1 MLSVL
6 LCNARSVVNKTDDL
20 ALLIDH
26 YGAKIILVTE
36 TWLHADIPDSFLG
49 LCSHFHLF
57 RKDRMNRKGGG
68 VCALVSNEL
77 NVCTVQIPLHFFH
90 LEMLCFDL
98 VDCNSK
104 YRFIICYRP
113 PGYNESAQSYA
124 KDLADS
130 LQGLAS
136 VSYTVFICGDINL
149 PYANWESFSSPQDHV
164 HLPFYEFLQSY
175 GFSQYVSEPT
185 RDMNILDVV
194 FCNDPLI
201 ISDCYVEPPL
211 TGSDHNIV
219 GFDFLLPSHIS
230 DSLTDDVTDNL
241 QYDFNNADYNGLC
254 SFLCGCDW
262 YSLVTDS
269 LDVDLLWNRFTEV
282 LNFGISMF
290 VPTVRYS
297 AKRKPRYPKHIRRL
311 FHKKCTLWHA
321 LKKYGRSS
329 IRKRYQ
335 SISLAC
341 KKAVNE
347 FVHNKEASLIVDGYV
362 KGPRLSGTIF

>member
-1 MLSVL
+1 
-6 LCNARSVVNKTDDL
+6 
-20 ALLIDH
+20 
-26 YGAKIILVTE
+26 
-36 TWLHADIPDSFLG
+36 
-49 LCSHFHLF
+49 
-57 RKDRMNRKGGG
+57 
-68 VCALVSNEL
+68 
-77 NVCTVQIPLHFFH
+77 
-90 LEMLCFDL
+90 
-98 VDCNSK
+98 
-104 YRFIICYRP
+104 
-113 PGYNESAQSYA
+113 
-124 KDLADS
+124 
-130 LQGLAS
+130 
-136 VSYTVFICGDINL
+136 
-149 PYANWESFSSPQDHV
+149 
-164 HLPFYEFLQSY
+164 
-175 GFSQYVSEPT
+175 
-185 RDMNILDVV
+185 
-194 FCNDPLI
+194 
-201 ISDCYVEPPL
+201 
-211 TGSDHNIV
+211 
-219 GFDFLLPSHIS
+219 LLPSHIS

-262 YSLVTDS
+262 SSLLTDS